1 MICCMNKLLVALCI
15 GSHWLGFSVN
25 VNNSFVGGVCC
36 MPIYLLVC
44 GSRMRMRR
52 LKNVLVKNRVA
63 LKYRVPSVCLART
76 Y

>member
-1 MICCMNKLLVALCI
+1 MNKLLVVLCI
-15 GSHWLGFSVN
+15 GSHLLGFSVN

-44 GSRMRMRR
+44 WSRMRMRR
-52 LKNVLVKNRVA
+52 LEIVLVKNRVA
-63 LKYRVPSVCLART
+63 LKDCVSLVCLART